1 LLLVISSYKFST
13 FTLYISIMN
22 YTIRKI
28 EPKDNLKIASVI
40 RNVFEEL
47 DAPKVGTAY
56 ADPHLNSLSEVYQAE
71 NEIYFVVVETSRDLS
86 NQEDEIILGGC
97 GVGNLIDAEFKICEL
112 QKMYLL
118 KEARG
123 KGIAQELMQK
133 CLEFAKQAG
142 YDKCYLETLPFMKA
156 AQKLYVKSGFTYIDA
171 PKGSTG
177 HNACDVF
184 MIKDL

>member
-1 LLLVISSYKFST
+1 
-13 FTLYISIMN
+13 MN

-40 RNVFEEL
+40 RNIFEEL

-56 ADPHLNSLSEVYQAE
+56 ADPHLDTLFEVYQAE
-71 NEIYFVVVETSRDLS
+71 NEIYFVVEADG
-86 NQEDEIILGGC
+86 IILGGC
-97 GVGNLIDAEFKICEL
+97 GIGNLMDSEFKICEL
-112 QKMYLL
+112 QKMYLA

-123 KGIAQELMQK
+123 KGIAKELMQK
-133 CLEFAKQAG
+133 CLEFAKQVG
-142 YDKCYLETLPFMKA
+142 YDKCYIETLPFMKD
-156 AQKLYVKSGFTYIDA
+156 AQKLYVKSGFTYINA
-171 PKGSTG
+171 PMGSTG

>member
-1 LLLVISSYKFST
+1 
-13 FTLYISIMN
+13 MN

-40 RNVFEEL
+40 RNIFEEL

-56 ADPHLNSLSEVYQAE
+56 ADPHLNTLFEVYQAE
-71 NEIYFVVVETSRDLS
+71 NEIYFVVE
-86 NQEDEIILGGC
+86 EDGIILGGC
-97 GVGNLIDAEFKICEL
+97 GIGNLMDDEFKICEL
-112 QKMYLL
+112 QKMYLA

-133 CLEFAKQAG
+133 CLEFAKQVG
-142 YDKCYLETLPFMKA
+142 YNKCYIETLPFMKD

-171 PKGSTG
+171 PMGSTG

>member
-1 LLLVISSYKFST
+1 
-13 FTLYISIMN
+13 MN
-22 YTIRKI
+22 YIIRKI

-56 ADPHLNSLSEVYQAE
+56 ADPHLTTLFEVYQAD
-71 NEIYFVVVETSRDLS
+71 NQIYFVVEK
-86 NQEDEIILGGC
+86 DEIILGGC
-97 GVGNLIDAEFKICEL
+97 GIGNLIDEEIKTCEL
-112 QKMYLL
+112 QKMYLA

-123 KGIAQELMQK
+123 KGIANELMQK
-133 CLEFAKQAG
+133 CLVFAKQAG
-142 YDKCYLETLPFMKA
+142 YDKCYIETLPFMKD

-171 PKGSTG
+171 PLGSTG

>member
-1 LLLVISSYKFST
+1 
-13 FTLYISIMN
+13 MN

-40 RNVFEEL
+40 RNIFEEL

-56 ADPHLNSLSEVYQAE
+56 ADPHLDTLFEVYQAE
-71 NEIYFVVVETSRDLS
+71 NEIYFVVEADG
-86 NQEDEIILGGC
+86 IILGGC
-97 GVGNLIDAEFKICEL
+97 GIGNLIDSEFKICEL
-112 QKMYLL
+112 QKMYLA

-123 KGIAQELMQK
+123 KGIAKELMQK
-133 CLEFAKQAG
+133 CLEFAKQVG
-142 YDKCYLETLPFMKA
+142 YDKCYIETLPFMKD
-156 AQKLYVKSGFTYIDA
+156 AQKLYVKSGFAYIDA
-171 PKGSTG
+171 PLGSTG

>member
-1 LLLVISSYKFST
+1 
-13 FTLYISIMN
+13 MN

-40 RNVFEEL
+40 RNIFEEL

-56 ADPHLNSLSEVYQAE
+56 ADPHLNTLYEVYQAK
-71 NEIYFVVVETSRDLS
+71 NEIYFIVE
-86 NQEDEIILGGC
+86 EDGIILGGC
-97 GVGNLIDAEFKICEL
+97 GIGNLMDAEFKICEL
-112 QKMYLL
+112 QKMYLA

-123 KGIAQELMQK
+123 KGIAKELMQK

-142 YDKCYLETLPFMKA
+142 YDKCYIETLPFMKD
-156 AQKLYVKSGFTYIDA
+156 AQKLYVKSGFTYINA
-171 PKGSTG
+171 PMGSTG

>member
-1 LLLVISSYKFST
+1 
-13 FTLYISIMN
+13 MN
-22 YTIRKI
+22 YILREI

-56 ADPHLNSLSEVYQAE
+56 ADPHLNTLFEVYQDDT
-71 NEIYFVVVETSRDLS
+71 EIYFVVEK
-86 NQEDEIILGGC
+86 DEIILGGC
-97 GVGNLIDAEFKICEL
+97 GIGKLIDVEIKICEL
-112 QKMYLL
+112 QKMYLA

-123 KGIAQELMQK
+123 KGIAKELMQK
-133 CLEFAKQAG
+133 CLTFAKQVG
-142 YDKCYLETLPFMKA
+142 YDKCYIETLPFMKD
-156 AQKLYVKSGFTYIDA
+156 AQKLYVKSGFTYIDGPIGA
-171 PKGSTG
+171 TG

>member
-1 LLLVISSYKFST
+1 
-13 FTLYISIMN
+13 MN

-28 EPKDNLKIASVI
+28 EPKDNLKIATVI
-40 RNVFEEL
+40 RTIFEEL

-56 ADPHLNSLSEVYQAE
+56 ADPHLDTLSEVYQAG
-71 NEIYFVVVETSRDLS
+71 NEIYFVVE
-86 NQEDEIILGGC
+86 EAGIILGGC
-97 GVGNLIDAEFKICEL
+97 GIGQLIDAEFKICEL
-112 QKMYLL
+112 QKMYLA

-123 KGIAQELMQK
+123 KGIAQELMQN

-142 YDKCYLETLPFMKA
+142 YDKCYIETLPFMKD
-156 AQKLYVKSGFTYIDA
+156 AQKLYVKSGFTYIDG
-171 PKGSTG
+171 PMGSTG

>member
-1 LLLVISSYKFST
+1 
-13 FTLYISIMN
+13 MN

-40 RNVFEEL
+40 RNIFEEL

-56 ADPHLNSLSEVYQAE
+56 ADSHLNTLFEVYQAE
-71 NEIYFVVVETSRDLS
+71 NEIYFVVEENEL
-86 NQEDEIILGGC
+86 ILGGC
-97 GVGNLIDAEFKICEL
+97 GIGNLMDGEFKICEL
-112 QKMYLL
+112 QKMYLA

-133 CLEFAKQAG
+133 CLEFAKHTG
-142 YDKCYLETLPFMKA
+142 YDKCYIETLPFMKD
-156 AQKLYVKSGFTYIDA
+156 AQKLYVKSGFTYIDT
-171 PKGSTG
+171 PMGSTG

>member
-1 LLLVISSYKFST
+1 
-13 FTLYISIMN
+13 MN

-40 RNVFEEL
+40 RNIFEEL

-56 ADPHLNSLSEVYQAE
+56 ADPHLDTLFEVYQAE
-71 NEIYFVVVETSRDLS
+71 NEIYFIVE
-86 NQEDEIILGGC
+86 EDGIILGGC
-97 GVGNLIDAEFKICEL
+97 GIGNLMDAEFKICEL
-112 QKMYLL
+112 QKMYLA

-123 KGIAQELMQK
+123 KGIAKELMQK
-133 CLEFAKQAG
+133 CLEFAKQVG
-142 YDKCYLETLPFMKA
+142 YDKCYIETLPFMKD
-156 AQKLYVKSGFTYIDA
+156 AQKLYVKSGFTYINA
-171 PKGSTG
+171 PMGSTG

>member
-1 LLLVISSYKFST
+1 
-13 FTLYISIMN
+13 MN

-40 RNVFEEL
+40 RNIFEEL
-47 DAPKVGTAY
+47 EAPKVGTAY
-56 ADPHLNSLSEVYQAE
+56 ADPHLNTLFEVYQAE
-71 NEIYFVVVETSRDLS
+71 NEIYFVVE
-86 NQEDEIILGGC
+86 EDEIILGGC
-97 GVGNLIDAEFKICEL
+97 GIGNLMDAEFKICEL
-112 QKMYLL
+112 QKMYLA

-133 CLEFAKQAG
+133 CLAFAKQAG
-142 YDKCYLETLPFMKA
+142 YDKCYIETLPFMKD
-156 AQKLYVKSGFTYIDA
+156 AQKLYVKSGFTYIDG
-171 PKGSTG
+171 PMGSTG

>member
-1 LLLVISSYKFST
+1 MD
-13 FTLYISIMN
+13 YI
-22 YTIRKI
+22 IRKI

-56 ADPHLNSLSEVYQAE
+56 ADPHLTSLFKVYQAD
-71 NEIYFVVVETSRDLS
+71 NEIYFVVEKD
-86 NQEDEIILGGC
+86 QIILGGC
-97 GVGNLIDAEFKICEL
+97 GIGTLIESEIKICEL
-112 QKMYLL
+112 QKMYLA

-123 KGIAQELMQK
+123 KGIANELLQK
-133 CLEFAKQAG
+133 CLTFAKQAG
-142 YDKCYLETLPFMKA
+142 YDKCYIETLPFMKD
-156 AQKLYVKSGFTYIDA
+156 AQKLYIKSGFTYIDA
-171 PKGSTG
+171 PLGSTG

>member
-1 LLLVISSYKFST
+1 
-13 FTLYISIMN
+13 MN
-22 YTIRKI
+22 FTIRKI
-28 EPKDNLKIASVI
+28 GPKDNAAMAQII

-56 ADPHLNSLSEVYQAE
+56 ADPHLNTLSEDYQAE
-71 NEIYFVVVETSRDLS
+71 NEIYFVVETSRDLS
-86 NQEDEIILGGC
+86 VHKKGREFSVPQNDEPIILGGC
-97 GVGNLIDAEFKICEL
+97 GIGNLNDTDFKICEL

-171 PKGSTG
+171 PMGCTG
-177 HNACDVF
+177 HSSCNVF

>member
-1 LLLVISSYKFST
+1 
-13 FTLYISIMN
+13 MN

-40 RNVFEEL
+40 RNIFEEL

-56 ADPHLNSLSEVYQAE
+56 ADPHLDTLFEVYQAK
-71 NEIYFVVVETSRDLS
+71 NEIYFIVE
-86 NQEDEIILGGC
+86 EDGIILGGC
-97 GVGNLIDAEFKICEL
+97 GIGNLIDSEFKICEL
-112 QKMYLL
+112 QKMYLA

-123 KGIAQELMQK
+123 KGIAKELMQK
-133 CLEFAKQAG
+133 CLEFAKQVG
-142 YDKCYLETLPFMKA
+142 YDKCYIETLPFMKD
-156 AQKLYVKSGFTYIDA
+156 AQKLYVKSGFAYIDA
-171 PKGSTG
+171 PLGSTG

>member
-1 LLLVISSYKFST
+1 
-13 FTLYISIMN
+13 MN
-22 YTIRKI
+22 HTIRKI

-40 RNVFEEL
+40 RNIFEEL

-56 ADPHLNSLSEVYQAE
+56 ADPHLNTLFEVYQAE
-71 NEIYFVVVETSRDLS
+71 NEIYFIVEEDGVV
-86 NQEDEIILGGC
+86 LGGC
-97 GVGNLIDAEFKICEL
+97 GIGNLMDAEFKICEL
-112 QKMYLL
+112 QKMYLA

-123 KGIAQELMQK
+123 KGIAQELMQN

-142 YDKCYLETLPFMKA
+142 YDKCYIETLPFMKD
-156 AQKLYVKSGFTYIDA
+156 AQKLYVKSGFTYIDG
-171 PKGSTG
+171 PMGSTG

>member
-1 LLLVISSYKFST
+1 
-13 FTLYISIMN
+13 MN

-56 ADPHLNSLSEVYQAE
+56 ADPHLNTLFEVYQAE
-71 NEIYFVVVETSRDLS
+71 NEIYFVVE
-86 NQEDEIILGGC
+86 EDGIILGGC
-97 GVGNLIDAEFKICEL
+97 GVGNLMEDEFKICEL
-112 QKMYLL
+112 QKMYLA

-123 KGIAQELMQK
+123 KGIAQELMHK
-133 CLEFAKQAG
+133 CLEFAKQVG
-142 YDKCYLETLPFMKA
+142 YDKCYIETLPFMKD
-156 AQKLYVKSGFTYIDA
+156 AQKLYVKSGFTYIDG
-171 PKGSTG
+171 PMGSTG
-177 HNACDVF
+177 HNACDIF